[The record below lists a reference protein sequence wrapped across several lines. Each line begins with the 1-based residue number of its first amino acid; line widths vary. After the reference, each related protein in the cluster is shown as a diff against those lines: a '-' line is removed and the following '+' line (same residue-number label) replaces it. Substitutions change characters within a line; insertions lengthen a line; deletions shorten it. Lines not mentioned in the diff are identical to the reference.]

1 MGFSKYAN
9 RGAFRMN
16 ETNLDKFKNTWEE
29 EIKKIENEVID
40 NRGTWLIYNRFEI
53 DTLHIIR
60 SLNRQEFTS
69 EVSLDMGLLKSKLTR
84 ALEIARTRYTLQN
97 HSLWVKFTQSIA
109 SIFRGVPKASMLDSS
124 QNI

>member
-1 MGFSKYAN
+1 
-9 RGAFRMN
+9 MN
-16 ETNLDKFKNTWEE
+16 ETNLDKLKNTWEE

-53 DTLHIIR
+53 DTLHIVR

-69 EVSLDMGLLKSKLTR
+69 EVSLDIGLLKSKLTR

-109 SIFRGVPKASMLDSS
+109 SGFRGVPKASMLDSS